1 VGVASAYELKA
12 KQSNANGNIAS
23 AKGGLLNAIS
33 FYEKQGM
40 VEKADSLRKGVKIMS
55 GKSPD

>member
-1 VGVASAYELKA
+1 VGAASAYELKA
-12 KQSNANGNIAS
+12 KQSSANGSIAS
-23 AKGGLLNAIS
+23 AKGDLLNAIS

-40 VEKADSLRKGVKIMS
+40 VEKADSLREDVKRMS